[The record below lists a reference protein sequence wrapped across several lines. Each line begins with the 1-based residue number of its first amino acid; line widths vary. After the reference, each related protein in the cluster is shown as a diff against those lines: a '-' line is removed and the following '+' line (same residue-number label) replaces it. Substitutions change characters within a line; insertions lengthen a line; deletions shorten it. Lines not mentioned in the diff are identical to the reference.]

1 MVQEF
6 KTREIAS
13 FKHANVFLVPEEKT
27 IIIEATLEH
36 IPFAHFQHIFQEVGE
51 VVRKEGITKLIFDK
65 RSLKVFDPQ
74 SMEWYFTQWKEEMFA
89 CGLTTH
95 RKIMPKNQLFK
106 YSVDM
111 SRNSIYE
118 KFPKSKFHQIDIRY
132 TNSVEEAL
140 AE

>member
-6 KTREIAS
+6 KTQEIIS
-13 FKHANVFLVPEEKT
+13 FKHANVLFIPEEKT
-27 IIIEATLEH
+27 LVIEATLEH

-51 VVRKEGITKLIFDK
+51 IVKKEGITKLIFDK

-74 SMEWYFTQWKEEMFA
+74 SMEWYFTQWKEEMFTY
-89 CGLTTH
+89 GLSKH

-111 SRNSIYE
+111 SRDSLYE
-118 KFPKSKFHQIDIRY
+118 KFPKSKFHQMDIRY
-132 TNSVEEAL
+132 AHSIEESL

>member
-6 KTREIAS
+6 KTQEIAS
-13 FKHANVFLVPEEKT
+13 FKHAKVLLIPEEKT
-27 IIIEATLEH
+27 LIVEATSEH

-51 VVRKEGITKLIFDK
+51 IVKKGNITRLIFDK

-89 CGLTTH
+89 YGLTTH
-95 RKIMPKNQLFK
+95 RKIMPRNQLFK

-118 KFPKSKFHQIDIRY
+118 KYPNRKFHQMDIRY
-132 TNSVEEAL
+132 ADSIEEAI